1 MYAIHFKPVLLNHG
15 RSNSSHENLWPVT
28 TIKNLL
34 LFLDHKLI
42 LPHLHEPLS
51 NPFLTINYLKDTLIK
66 AFPHVPP
73 ARYTMENDHSC
84 LSRTF
89 LEN

>member
-1 MYAIHFKPVLLNHG
+1 MVGGAVLVKT
-15 RSNSSHENLWPVT
+15 WPVT

-42 LPHLHEPLS
+42 LTHLHEPLS
-51 NPFLTINYLKDTLIK
+51 NPFLTINYLKDTPIK
-66 AFPHVPP
+66 AFLRVLP
-73 ARYTMENDHSC
+73 AKYTMENGYSH

-89 LEN
+89 LEY